1 MRIGPSTGWLYAK
14 GIYSLSRQEAILNEA
29 GANSA
34 EICLNGWSADDKRML
49 SLREGRVFG
58 SALLYRSLHLPPL
71 NGDGLENQIATAV
84 EAVVRSGATA
94 AVVHPLKMRGEY
106 PVKHYE
112 KMVAAGIPVAI
123 ENMDSKKDSGFNLAE
138 LEALVST
145 DGCSFVLDVQHAY
158 EHDPEM
164 GYARDLLESLK
175 DKLTHI
181 HISGETSDNIHALVC
196 RASNAKKIVEFTREA
211 LSVKDVPLI
220 IEGEYGTP
228 EELRQEIDF
237 LVRELAKA

>member
-29 GANSA
+29 GANSV
-34 EICLNGWSADDKRML
+34 EVCLNNWSMSDQRME
-49 SLREGRVFG
+49 SLKKGEVFN
-58 SALLYRSLHLPPL
+58 SEFSYRSLHLPPL
-71 NGDGLENQIATAV
+71 SDVEPESQIVAAR
-84 EAVVRSGATA
+84 EAVLRCGATA
-94 AVVHPLKMRGEY
+94 AVIHPLKIRSEY
-106 PVKHYE
+106 PAKQYE
-112 KMVAAGIPVAI
+112 KMVAVGIPVAI
-123 ENMDSKKDSGFNLAE
+123 ENMDSKKDSGFDLAE
-138 LEALVST
+138 LEKLVAIE
-145 DGCSFVLDVQHAY
+145 GCSFVLDVQHAY